1 MRCLSLLL
9 VLVLSAFGAACVS
22 ETPPPPAS
30 PVASTEAPASGEQ
43 AQGDRW
49 ESAASA
55 LGERVYVPIYSHIY
69 FRNSSRDIDLAATLS
84 IRNTDDAAPI
94 RVTAVRYYDSEGVL
108 VRRYLDAPR
117 VVGPMASADFLVE
130 QQDDTGGVGANFIV
144 EWQADR
150 AVTPPVIEAV
160 MIGAA
165 SSQGISF
172 VTEGRVLHRARP
184 AADPPAEP
192 NP

>member
-1 MRCLSLLL
+1 MTRIASLA
-9 VLVLSAFGAACVS
+9 VLISVAGIACGPGEAPS
-22 ETPPPPAS
+22 RPA
-30 PVASTEAPASGEQ
+30 PAEEPLAEPEAVTDANAWESTET
-43 AQGDRW
+43 
-49 ESAASA
+49 A

-84 IRNTDDAAPI
+84 IRNTDDSMPI
-94 RVTAVRYYDSEGVL
+94 RITAVRYYDNAGAL
-108 VRRYLDAPR
+108 VRRYVEAP
-117 VVGPMASADFLVE
+117 VAVGPMASTDFLVE

-144 EWQADR
+144 EWRADR

-172 VTEGRVLHRARP
+172 VTQGRVLHRVRP
-184 AADPPAEP
+184 EGEAGI
-192 NP
+192 